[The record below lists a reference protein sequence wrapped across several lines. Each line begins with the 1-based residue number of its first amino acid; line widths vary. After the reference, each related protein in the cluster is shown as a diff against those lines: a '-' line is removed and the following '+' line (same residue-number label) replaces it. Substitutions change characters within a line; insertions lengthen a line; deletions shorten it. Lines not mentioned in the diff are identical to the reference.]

1 MKIFNVGVLEIFFIL
16 LLAMIVL
23 GPKKA
28 VETAGN
34 VGRWIKKLMKSQ
46 FWKNLVMTSREIQDL
61 PKKIMDEAEIQR
73 TIEELDRTSDTF
85 SEILGDEI
93 PEKLELDV
101 DDILDAAA
109 EE

>member
-28 VETAGN
+28 VETAGD

-46 FWKNLVMTSREIQDL
+46 FWKDLMMTSREIQDL
-61 PKKIMDEAEIQR
+61 PKKFMDEAEIQR
-73 TIEELDRTSDTF
+73 TIEELDRTSNTF
-85 SEILGDEI
+85 TEILSDEI
-93 PEKLELDV
+93 PEKVTLDV

>member
-28 VETAGN
+28 VETAGD
-34 VGRWIKKLMKSQ
+34 VGHWIKKLMKSQ
-46 FWKNLVMTSREIQDL
+46 FWKDLVMTSREIQDL

-85 SEILGDEI
+85 TEILGDEI
-93 PEKLELDV
+93 PEKLKLDV
-101 DDILDAAA
+101 DDILDSPD
-109 EE
+109 